1 VALMIEAKDERIK
14 SLMFKE
20 EGGDLDAS
28 GLGNE
33 KRTVDQLWL
42 RSIYMPS
49 QEFLRSIGL

>member
-1 VALMIEAKDERIK
+1 MIEAKDERIK
-14 SLMFKE
+14 RLMFKE